1 MAERESAAVGASG
14 AGLLSQ
20 SLGDA
25 KVWCS
30 ISGEST
36 IASPLFPCSLSSIT
50 SCRKDASISVLIYII
65 KFRSNSPPSSLSA
78 SPPFPSLAGE
88 LIESDEASS
97 GAVRYHLLDLQ
108 GVDRSQ
114 HSHSLV
120 QQLLSLAVSAQLLTR
135 YGQSLAVLPLAT
147 L

>member
-1 MAERESAAVGASG
+1 MLQAAERESAAVGASG

-30 ISGEST
+30 VSGEST
-36 IASPLFPCSLSSIT
+36 AATAPNFFRLSSPVHSSPFLVSGMLPSSMHSFPTTDSVVTVHSPL
-50 SCRKDASISVLIYII
+50 
-65 KFRSNSPPSSLSA
+65 
-78 SPPFPSLAGE
+78 PFLAGE

-114 HSHSLV
+114 HSHMLV
-120 QQLLSLAVSAQLLTR
+120 QQLLSLAVCALL
-135 YGQSLAVLPLAT
+135 
-147 L
+147 